1 MPVVDKPRAH
11 YDVAIVGSGAGG
23 APLARDL
30 AAAGKDVLVV
40 EAGMREKRLGSIR
53 RAFHYYDM
61 GGLRVTPRRSDGG
74 IIIWRTFMAGGATVV
89 ACANMVRSLESE
101 LGELG
106 ISLEEEFAKAE
117 REIGVAPI
125 DESLLSEGSLRIREA
140 AQNLGY
146 RMELM
151 PKCYRTHRCSG
162 CCHCVLGC
170 KRRAKWS
177 ALDYLDEAD
186 EKGADVLYATRA
198 TEVTHSN
205 GKAEGL
211 VLASHRHERRVTAD
225 VVVLAAG
232 GLGTPPILLNSG
244 VKDAGRGLFCDVFV
258 NVYATTLGLNL
269 AHEPPM
275 ALVNHE
281 FHESEG
287 FIIAPFINLAK
298 IARFMEI
305 GARGSLLPTYRMI
318 GMMTK
323 IADEAVGEITPT
335 GRILKRPTKQ
345 DRHRLDRGAR
355 MCEEIMLETGVQT
368 GSFIRTKFQGAHP
381 GGTSAIGRIVD
392 SDLQTEIDGLF
403 VCDASV
409 LPQAPGLP
417 PILTIVAL
425 SKRLAKLLA

>member
-1 MPVVDKPRAH
+1 
-11 YDVAIVGSGAGG
+11 
-23 APLARDL
+23 
-30 AAAGKDVLVV
+30 
-40 EAGMREKRLGSIR
+40 
-53 RAFHYYDM
+53 
-61 GGLRVTPRRSDGG
+61 
-74 IIIWRTFMAGGATVV
+74 
-89 ACANMVRSLESE
+89 
-101 LGELG
+101 
-106 ISLEEEFAKAE
+106 
-117 REIGVAPI
+117 
-125 DESLLSEGSLRIREA
+125 
-140 AQNLGY
+140 
-146 RMELM
+146 
-151 PKCYRTHRCSG
+151 
-162 CCHCVLGC
+162 
-170 KRRAKWS
+170 
-177 ALDYLDEAD
+177 
-186 EKGADVLYATRA
+186 
-198 TEVTHSN
+198 
-205 GKAEGL
+205 
-211 VLASHRHERRVTAD
+211 
-225 VVVLAAG
+225 
-232 GLGTPPILLNSG
+232 